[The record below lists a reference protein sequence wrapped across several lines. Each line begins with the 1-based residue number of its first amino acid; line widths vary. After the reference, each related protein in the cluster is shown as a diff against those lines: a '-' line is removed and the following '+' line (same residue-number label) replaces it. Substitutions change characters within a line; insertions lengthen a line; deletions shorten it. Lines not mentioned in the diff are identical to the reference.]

1 MSRPR
6 KTFCVI
12 VLFSNLLQRFCTVA
26 DLIDKLDEEYIEHNL
41 GILQPL
47 EESKL
52 IQLRKW
58 LSDTH
63 NGKVSCDLCVLCSS
77 V

>member
-1 MSRPR
+1 
-6 KTFCVI
+6 VI
-12 VLFSNLLQRFCTVA
+12 GISE
-26 DLIDKLDEEYIEHNL
+26 KLDEDYIAHNL

-63 NGKVSCDLCVLCSS
+63 NGKVSAI
-77 V
+77 

>member
-1 MSRPR
+1 LFLGLVF
-6 KTFCVI
+6 TVI
-12 VLFSNLLQRFCTVA
+12 GISE
-26 DLIDKLDEEYIEHNL
+26 KLDEDYIAHNL

-63 NGKVSCDLCVLCSS
+63 NGKVSAI
-77 V
+77 